1 MGASTGSVISDALRD
16 FLGAAEWAAD
26 CAPNVKP
33 PMATL
38 ATVVRVAGAASSGL
52 VSLLLPKENPAN
64 AGTGADA
71 GLGAASLEGWEA
83 KENPLNGLD
92 S

>member
-1 MGASTGSVISDALRD
+1 MGTSTGSVISAALRD
-16 FLGAAEWAAD
+16 FLGAAD

-33 PMATL
+33 PVATL
-38 ATVVRVAGAASSGL
+38 ATVVRVAGAASGGL